1 MDIGGENIPNIK
13 IFYALIVLLAI
24 AGGFIIIVQNFV
36 PSLMLWVDTI
46 GFLVVMLGFLALFYT
61 MYLYGY
67 EEGFRNGKTESKKVH
82 LNGYEKV

>member
-1 MDIGGENIPNIK
+1 MDIGGENIPNIR
-13 IFYALIVLLAI
+13 FYYALIVLLAI

-46 GFLVVMLGFLALFYT
+46 GFGVTMLGLLALIYT

-67 EEGFRNGKTESKKVH
+67 EEGYRNGKTESNKI
-82 LNGYEKV
+82 ESE